1 MILVLCSRFARACTS
16 DVGCNCWQ
24 SKLHGSREVFV
35 QIQMCLGFCPHV
47 KASAEL
53 ELGSGSWAL
62 VLSPIHHKSVL
73 FPVTAVLIHRQV
85 VTPPP
90 PPPRKKCSFLPNKDK
105 IAVLSDSFFPFSR
118 KHFSPGGLEAIGL
131 CVTVAI
137 RNQLV
142 SVCC

>member
-1 MILVLCSRFARACTS
+1 MLLLARVSVILVLCSRFARACTS

-90 PPPRKKCSFLPNKDK
+90 HLPEKSVHSFQIKTRLLFFQ
-105 IAVLSDSFFPFSR
+105 IA
-118 KHFSPGGLEAIGL
+118 FSPFPESTFLQ
-131 CVTVAI
+131 VAWKP
-137 RNQLV
+137 LV
-142 SVCC
+142 YV